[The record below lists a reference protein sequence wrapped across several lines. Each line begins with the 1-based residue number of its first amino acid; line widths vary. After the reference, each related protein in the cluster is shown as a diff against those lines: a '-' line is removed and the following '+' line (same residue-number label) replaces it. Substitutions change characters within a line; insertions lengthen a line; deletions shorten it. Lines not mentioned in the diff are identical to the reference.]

1 MAMSMLPSI
10 NKQLAPS
17 IGLNEIN
24 AMESRLAAV
33 IDKVRSTMLAP
44 TAKKIPPL
52 FSTAQLAQIV
62 GFEKSKLPYQLK
74 KRNLPQGTL
83 SKSGAKRTWT
93 LSEVRECAKNFRP
106 EMLRQAGSTT
116 AATIC
121 VANFKGGVAKT
132 TTAATIAQGLSLRG
146 HKILVID
153 TDPQGSLTEL
163 FGIRPTDVEIDETV
177 LPLYQGE
184 QGTLDY
190 AVRPTYWDGVDIVS
204 AAPIVYDAE
213 FALPVRQMQDPH
225 FEFWA
230 VLDLGLDSLRE
241 KYDVIVID
249 TPPSLSYSTINA
261 IMSAD
266 GLVIP
271 VPPNAL
277 DFASSAQFWRLY
289 LDFSEPIKQQRGVDK
304 HFNFIN
310 VLMTRVDNQEA
321 MSGEVRRWIMAAYGD
336 SVLPIEIPKTSIA
349 STASAEFGTA
359 YDVSDAMSG
368 SRTWKR
374 AHDAYER
381 LIELMEEQVVGVWA
395 DQTSKAR

>member
-1 MAMSMLPSI
+1 
-10 NKQLAPS
+10 
-17 IGLNEIN
+17 
-24 AMESRLAAV
+24 
-33 IDKVRSTMLAP
+33 
-44 TAKKIPPL
+44 
-52 FSTAQLAQIV
+52 
-62 GFEKSKLPYQLK
+62 
-74 KRNLPQGTL
+74 
-83 SKSGAKRTWT
+83 
-93 LSEVRECAKNFRP
+93 
-106 EMLRQAGSTT
+106 
-116 AATIC
+116 
-121 VANFKGGVAKT
+121 
-132 TTAATIAQGLSLRG
+132 
-146 HKILVID
+146 
-153 TDPQGSLTEL
+153 
-163 FGIRPTDVEIDETV
+163 
-177 LPLYQGE
+177 
-184 QGTLDY
+184 
-190 AVRPTYWDGVDIVS
+190 
-204 AAPIVYDAE
+204 
-213 FALPVRQMQDPH
+213 
-225 FEFWA
+225 

-289 LDFSEPIKQQRGVDK
+289 LDFSEPIRKQRGVDK

-310 VLMTRVDNQEA
+310 VLMTRVDNQES

-381 LIELMEEQVVGVWA
+381 LVELTEEQVIGVWA
-395 DQTSKAR
+395 SESNQTI